1 MTEFING
8 FFPLPGWSIWVIRAL
23 SGLIVSSLGFMGV
36 SYFIAARKFHETI
49 RNELEGLYP
58 TPVNWPKDSSA
69 IYHILEEKYPRLE
82 NAVHQ
87 FKGHLPCFLLRGID
101 KAWLQYHKD
110 YYQYMPFSGSSIVN
124 GKEIRHDNTKTYKE
138 TFKKNV
144 DALLKYA
151 KQI

>member
-1 MTEFING
+1 MTELVKNIFI
-8 FFPLPGWSIWVIRAL
+8 LPDWSVWTIRGL

-36 SYFIAARKFHETI
+36 SYFIAARKFHDTI

-69 IYHILEEKYPRLE
+69 IYYILEEKYPRLE
-82 NAVHQ
+82 NAVHK
-87 FKGHLPCFLLRGID
+87 FRGHLPSFLLSGFD
-101 KAWLQYHKD
+101 NAWLQYHKD
-110 YYQYMPFSGSSIVN
+110 YYQYMPF
-124 GKEIRHDNTKTYKE
+124 HDNTETYKE

-144 DALLKYA
+144 NRLLKYA